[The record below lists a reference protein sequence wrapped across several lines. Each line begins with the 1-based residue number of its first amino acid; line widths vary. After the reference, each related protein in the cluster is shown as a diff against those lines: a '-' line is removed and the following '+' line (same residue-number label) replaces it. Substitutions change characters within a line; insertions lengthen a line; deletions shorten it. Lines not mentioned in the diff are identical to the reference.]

1 MNVSSFLSSAGAKYV
16 QLPLVLDWYFDFFF
30 LLRKENKTFIHSY
43 CSLRAVTELTIKDKL
58 E

>member
-1 MNVSSFLSSAGAKYV
+1 MNVSSFLSSAGAEYV
-16 QLPLVLDWYFDFFF
+16 QLPLVLDWYFDFC
-30 LLRKENKTFIHSY
+30 LLGKEKKTFTRSY